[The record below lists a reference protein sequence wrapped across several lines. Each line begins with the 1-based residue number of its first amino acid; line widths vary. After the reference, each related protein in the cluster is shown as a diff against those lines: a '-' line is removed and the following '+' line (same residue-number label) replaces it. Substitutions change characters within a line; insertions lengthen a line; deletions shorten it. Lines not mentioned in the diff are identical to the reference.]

1 MNNYIEIKLLPDTE
15 FSSSLLMNALFA
27 KLHRA
32 LAEAG
37 HGEVGVS
44 FPQAQKTLG
53 DTIRLHG
60 SQGALQRLMNVGWLK
75 GLTDYTHVTA
85 ITAVPDNCKHRVV
98 KRVQAKSSAERM
110 YRRSVKKGWLSAE
123 EAEARMATGKDQQ
136 LKLPFVQ
143 LKSRSTEQSF
153 RLFIQQGKTLDSPV
167 AGEFSAYGLSDVATI
182 PWF

>member
-1 MNNYIEIKLLPDTE
+1 MGYYIEIKLLPDPE
-15 FSSSLLMNALFA
+15 FTSSVLMNALFA

-37 HGEVGVS
+37 HGEIGVS

-53 DTIRLHG
+53 DTVRLHG
-60 SQGALQRLMNVGWLK
+60 DQDALERLMAIGWLK

-85 ITAVPDNCKHRVV
+85 VAAVPDNCKHRVV
-98 KRVQAKSSAERM
+98 KRVQAKSSVERM

-123 EAEARMATGKDQQ
+123 EAEVKMNVGKEQQ
-136 LKLPFVQ
+136 LKLPYIQ
-143 LKSRSTEQSF
+143 LKSGSTGQTF
-153 RLFIQQGKTLDSPV
+153 RLFIQQGKIVDSPM
-167 AGEFSAYGLSDVATI
+167 AGNFSAYALSDAATI

>member
-1 MNNYIEIKLLPDTE
+1 MKYYIEIKVLPDQE

-37 HGEVGVS
+37 HSEIGAS
-44 FPQAQKTLG
+44 FPQANKTLG

-60 SQGALQRLMNVGWLK
+60 SQDALDRLMNVGWLK
-75 GLTDYTHVTA
+75 GLTDYTHATA
-85 ITAVPDNCKHRVV
+85 VASVPDNCKHRVV
-98 KRVQAKSSAERM
+98 KRVQAKSSVERM

-123 EAEARMATGKDQQ
+123 EAETRMNAAKEQQ
-136 LKLPFVQ
+136 LKLPYIQ
-143 LKSRSTEQSF
+143 LKSGSTGQSF
-153 RLFIQQGKTLDSPV
+153 RLFIQQGKIVDVPV
-167 AGEFSAYGLSDVATI
+167 AGNFSAYALSDVATI

>member
-1 MNNYIEIKLLPDTE
+1 MKYYIGIKLLPDTE

-44 FPQAQKTLG
+44 FPQANKTLG

-60 SQGALQRLMNVGWLK
+60 AQITLERLMTIGWLK
-75 GLTDYTHVTA
+75 GLTDYTHVTGIA
-85 ITAVPDNCKHRVV
+85 AVPDNCKHRVV
-98 KRVQAKSSAERM
+98 KRVQAKSSVERV
-110 YRRSVKKGWLSAE
+110 YRRSVKKGWLSVEDAE
-123 EAEARMATGKDQQ
+123 VKVNAGKEQQ

-153 RLFIQQGKTLDSPV
+153 RLFIQQGKVVDLPV
-167 AGEFSAYGLSDVATI
+167 SGEFSAYGLSDVATI

>member
-1 MNNYIEIKLLPDTE
+1 MGYYIEIKLLPDPE
-15 FSSSLLMNALFA
+15 FTSSVLMNALFA

-37 HGEVGVS
+37 HGEIGVS

-53 DTIRLHG
+53 DTVRLHG
-60 SQGALQRLMNVGWLK
+60 DQDALERLMVIGWLK

-85 ITAVPDNCKHRVV
+85 VAAVPDNCKHRVV
-98 KRVQAKSSAERM
+98 KRVQAKSSVERM

-123 EAEARMATGKDQQ
+123 EAEVKMNVGKEQQ
-136 LKLPFVQ
+136 LKLPYIQ
-143 LKSRSTEQSF
+143 LKSGSTGQTF
-153 RLFIQQGKTLDSPV
+153 RLFIQQGKIVDSPM
-167 AGEFSAYGLSDVATI
+167 AGNFSAYALSDAATI

>member
-1 MNNYIEIKLLPDTE
+1 MGHFIEICLLPDTE

-44 FPQAQKTLG
+44 FPQANKTLG

-60 SQGALQRLMNVGWLK
+60 SQDALGRLMAIGWLK
-75 GLTDYTHVTA
+75 GLTDYTHVTTVA
-85 ITAVPDNCKHRVV
+85 AVPDKCKHRVV
-98 KRVQAKSSAERM
+98 KRVQAKSSVERM
-110 YRRSVKKGWLSAE
+110 YRRSVKKGWLSVE
-123 EAEARMATGKDQQ
+123 EAESRIASGKDQQ

-153 RLFIQQGKTLDSPV
+153 RLFIQQGKILDSPV
-167 AGEFSAYGLSDVATI
+167 AGEFSTYGLSDVATI

>member
-1 MNNYIEIKLLPDTE
+1 MTDYIEIKLLPDPE
-15 FSSSLLMNALFA
+15 FTSSVLMNALFA

-53 DTIRLHG
+53 ETVRLHG
-60 SQGALQRLMNVGWLK
+60 SQGALQRLMAIGWLK
-75 GLTDYTHVTA
+75 GLTDYTSVTA
-85 ITAVPDNCKHRVV
+85 ITAVPDNCRYRVV
-98 KRVQAKSSAERM
+98 KRVQAKSSVERM
-110 YRRSVKKGWLSAE
+110 YRRSVKKGWLTAE
-123 EAEARMATGKDQQ
+123 EAETRMNAGKEQQ

-143 LKSRSTEQSF
+143 LKSNSSGQAF
-153 RLFIQQGKTLDSPV
+153 RLFIQQGKLLDLPV
-167 AGEFSAYGLSDVATI
+167 EGGFSAYGLSDAATV